1 MPVCPMRLCQLEE
14 GNMHQLLTRYTAV
27 IKMEAAIQV
36 FVEMRTLASLSH
48 RG

>member
-1 MPVCPMRLCQLEE
+1 MPVCPVRLCQLEE

-27 IKMEAAIQV
+27 IKTEAAVQV
-36 FVEMRTLASLSH
+36 FVEMHTLASLGH